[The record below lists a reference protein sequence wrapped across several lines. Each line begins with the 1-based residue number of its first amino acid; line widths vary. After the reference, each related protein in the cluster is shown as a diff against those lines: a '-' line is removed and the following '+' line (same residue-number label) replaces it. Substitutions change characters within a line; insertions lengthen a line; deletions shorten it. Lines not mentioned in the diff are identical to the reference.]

1 MFFYLS
7 LFFVSCEF
15 CWVRCSLNSITHFAA
30 KFDVVYKARIFFFF
44 LGVIIAI
51 CLFLF
56 WKIVSTI
63 VVLPL
68 FLFSLNEMA
77 VKKKKNS
84 MTMNINTMPR

>member
-15 CWVRCSLNSITHFAA
+15 CWIRCSLNSITHFAA
-30 KFDVVYKARIFFFF
+30 KFDAVHKARFFYFF
-44 LGVIIAI
+44 WAIIAI

-77 VKKKKNS
+77 VKKKK
-84 MTMNINTMPR
+84 IV

>member
-30 KFDVVYKARIFFFF
+30 KFDVVHKARFFFF
-44 LGVIIAI
+44 LVIIAI

-68 FLFSLNEMA
+68 FQFSLNEMA
-77 VKKKKNS
+77 VKKKK
-84 MTMNINTMPR
+84 